1 MDPMRS
7 TKSARVIFLLLST
20 YDQIQTEKLR
30 DIDQKLSETNKLLK
44 DISKIAMESAKL
56 LYQLK
61 IELENERKLK
71 EENKND

>member
-1 MDPMRS
+1 M
-7 TKSARVIFLLLST
+7 KT

-44 DISKIAMESAKL
+44 DISKTAMETAKL

-61 IELENERKLK
+61 TELETSKKEK
-71 EENKND
+71 EESKND

>member
-1 MDPMRS
+1 M
-7 TKSARVIFLLLST
+7 KT

-30 DIDQKLSETNKLLK
+30 DIGQKLSETNKLLK
-44 DISKIAMESAKL
+44 DISKIAMESANL

>member
-1 MDPMRS
+1 M
-7 TKSARVIFLLLST
+7 KT

-44 DISKIAMESAKL
+44 NISKIAMETANL

-61 IELENERKLK
+61 IELETAKKEK
-71 EENKND
+71 EETSND

>member
-1 MDPMRS
+1 M
-7 TKSARVIFLLLST
+7 KT

-44 DISKIAMESAKL
+44 DISKIAMETANL

-61 IELENERKLK
+61 IELETAKKRKGG
-71 EENKND
+71 NQ

>member
-1 MDPMRS
+1 M
-7 TKSARVIFLLLST
+7 KT

-30 DIDQKLSETNKLLK
+30 DIDRKLSETNKLLK
-44 DISKIAMESAKL
+44 DISKIAMESANL

-61 IELENERKLK
+61 NERKLK

>member
-1 MDPMRS
+1 M
-7 TKSARVIFLLLST
+7 KT

-44 DISKIAMESAKL
+44 DISKIAMETGNL

-61 IELENERKLK
+61 NELELETAKKKKKK
-71 EENKND
+71 EI

>member
-1 MDPMRS
+1 M
-7 TKSARVIFLLLST
+7 KT

-30 DIDQKLSETNKLLK
+30 DIDQKLSKTNKLLK
-44 DISKIAMESAKL
+44 DISKIAMESANL

>member
-1 MDPMRS
+1 M
-7 TKSARVIFLLLST
+7 KT

-30 DIDQKLSETNKLLK
+30 DIDEKFSQTNKLLK
-44 DISKIAMESAKL
+44 DISKIAMETANL

-71 EENKND
+71 EDKSND

>member
-1 MDPMRS
+1 M
-7 TKSARVIFLLLST
+7 KT

-30 DIDQKLSETNKLLK
+30 DIDEKLSQTNKLLK
-44 DISKIAMESAKL
+44 DISKIAMETANL

-71 EENKND
+71 EDKSND

>member
-1 MDPMRS
+1 M
-7 TKSARVIFLLLST
+7 KT

-44 DISKIAMESAKL
+44 DISKTAMETAKL

-61 IELENERKLK
+61 TELENERELK
-71 EENKND
+71 EANKND